1 MAHCVS
7 NNECQWTSFDFDF
20 QYCTLLSSCP
30 KVDVDHDRL
39 QSISSRTDCPLEIP
53 CNVSGRCEGSV
64 HKIQMTKNQCHLTC
78 QQNDEC
84 NWYSFGGNVCIMF
97 STCINVDVSQT
108 NFTTQHSS
116 CPELIGNDKGSYAD
130 RYDHIMAN
138 GWSPFI
144 LKMIKVKDK
153 DKNIDCGLYCEEYR
167 LCDFFVHSPTAPG
180 TPYRRSCFLG
190 TFRQRIGN
198 YSDHVGMESPSKAN
212 TYFVDKSKS
221 NIAKKS
227 TNTYHILHVTFRCI
241 IANLARKV

>member
-1 MAHCVS
+1 
-7 NNECQWTSFDFDF
+7 
-20 QYCTLLSSCP
+20 
-30 KVDVDHDRL
+30 
-39 QSISSRTDCPLEIP
+39 
-53 CNVSGRCEGSV
+53 
-64 HKIQMTKNQCHLTC
+64 
-78 QQNDEC
+78 
-84 NWYSFGGNVCIMF
+84 MF
-97 STCINVDVSQT
+97 STCINVDISLS

-116 CPELIGNDKGSYAD
+116 CPELMGNDKGSYAD

-144 LKMIKVKDK
+144 LKTIKDK
-153 DKNIDCGLYCEEYR
+153 DGTLDIDCGLYCEEYR
-167 LCDFFVHSPTAPG
+167 LCDFFVHSPT
-180 TPYRRSCFLG
+180 TYKRSCFLG

-198 YSDHVGMESPSKAN
+198 YSDYVGESPSKAN